1 MAGRGGF
8 KRPGT
13 IAPAAFGISFDADR
27 EDANDG
33 DAAFTPAYAEADQ
46 GRAHLPIAKHRLEL
60 LYAMETHATTVVV
73 GETGS
78 GKTTQL
84 PQYLLQA
91 GWCDGGKM
99 VACTQ
104 PRRVAVM
111 TVAARVAAEVG
122 CSLGSTVGYGIRFE
136 DVGTPGVTK
145 LRFCT
150 DGLLLR
156 EMMDDPLLTQYRFV
170 WCCTGL
176 RC

>member
-1 MAGRGGF
+1 MASDRGF

-27 EDANDG
+27 EDTTTA
-33 DAAFTPAYAEADQ
+33 DASFTPVFSEHDA
-46 GRAHLPIAKHRLEL
+46 RTRLPIAKHRLEL
-60 LYAMETHATTVVV
+60 LFAIETHATTIVV

-111 TVAARVAAEVG
+111 TVAARVAEEVG
-122 CSLGSTVGYGIRFE
+122 CALGGTVGYGIRFE
-136 DVGTPGVTK
+136 DVGTPGTTK

-156 EMMDDPLLTQYRFV
+156 EMMDDPLLMQYR
-170 WCCTGL
+170 
-176 RC
+176 

>member
-1 MAGRGGF
+1 MANRGF
-8 KRPGT
+8 KRPGS

-27 EDANDG
+27 EDNTNAE
-33 DAAFTPAYAEADQ
+33 ASFTPL
-46 GRAHLPIAKHRLEL
+46 AHSQNDARTRLPIAKHRLEL
-60 LYAMETHATTVVV
+60 LFAIETHATTIVV

-84 PQYLLQA
+84 PQYLLHA

-111 TVAARVAAEVG
+111 TVAARVAEEVG
-122 CSLGSTVGYGIRFE
+122 CALGAAVGYGIRFE

-156 EMMDDPLLTQYRFV
+156 EMMDDPLLTQYRCG
-170 WCCTGL
+170 WCW
-176 RC
+176 